1 MSNTNLKK
9 TKATEP
15 KKEIY
20 ELSVDLQV
28 LKHLGVGLYSNLP
41 SVVSE
46 MVANAYDADAEEVE
60 ISIDKDT
67 IAIKDDGLGMN
78 VEDANKKFLTVGY
91 DKREKEKDV
100 EGKVLTLKLS
110 RLPMGRKGI
119 GKLSTFAIANTVKV
133 ESIKTCLEKDRK
145 GKVTK
150 ETVCGKS
157 AFLMNVEIIEEK
169 AKKKQPYN
177 PKELDANKIDFV
189 NGTRITLTNLKRE
202 RGINADFVRRNLAR
216 RFAVFGKDFKV
227 FINKNEVT
235 INDRQ
240 YWDKLQFVWGL
251 GENAEFDK
259 AKTGGKVRNGDAI
272 ANSEGE
278 NLEILS
284 NEVSIPGGGIE
295 SVSGWIGTVHLPKDL
310 KDENLDNNGIVVM
323 ARGKLVHENLLPFA
337 RNAKF
342 FTEYIVGEINADW
355 LDTDNEEDIAASDR
369 QNLRENDVRFNAL
382 QNYLKE
388 RLNEIADCWDKWRK
402 AVGKKEAV
410 ERHPVLQEWLNQLTP
425 DNKKRAEKLI
435 ASIEGMPV
443 SDNETKKELF
453 KHGVMA
459 FETLALRGNL
469 EALSKFTT
477 ISGDDFRVIL
487 DAMSEL
493 DAAHYYQVA
502 KNRWAVLKD
511 FQRLVKDD
519 EKERLVQEKIF
530 QNTWLLDASWERPTA
545 DPDMEKTF
553 VSKLKGQRLG
563 LDKNVALSRYDIK
576 YLTVS
581 NKDLLIEL
589 KSGGRHVTFAEL
601 IDQVDKYSSIMTAI
615 ATDAR
620 KPPNFNIIVL
630 IGVLP
635 KGGFTESQEKAFES
649 FKARVMTFNQLIEHA
664 KASYGE
670 YLDAQKKVSNIQNLI
685 DKL

>member
-1 MSNTNLKK
+1 MSNIKPKNVK
-9 TKATEP
+9 TPSQPKAT
-15 KKEIY
+15 Y

-28 LKHLGVGLYSNLP
+28 LKHLGIGLYSNLP

-46 MVANAYDADAEEVE
+46 MVANAYDADATEVK
-60 ISIDKDT
+60 INIDGDT
-67 IAIKDDGLGMN
+67 IVVKDNGLGMN
-78 VEDANKKFLTVGY
+78 IEDANGKFLTVGY

-100 EGKVLTLKLS
+100 AGKVLTPKFG

-119 GKLSTFAIANTVKV
+119 GKLSTFAIANSVKV
-133 ESIKTCLEKDRK
+133 ESIKTCLEKDAS
-145 GKVTK
+145 GKITK
-150 ETVCGKS
+150 EIVCAKS
-157 AFLMNVEIIEEK
+157 AFLMDVEVIERK
-169 AKKKQPYN
+169 AKKKDIYN
-177 PKELDANKIDFV
+177 PEELDTDKIDFNV
-189 NGTRITLTNLKRE
+189 GTKITLTNLKRK
-202 RGINADFVRRNLAR
+202 RGINPDFVRRNLAR

-227 FINKNEVT
+227 SINDDEVT
-235 INDRQ
+235 INDRN

-251 GENAEFDK
+251 GANVEFDK
-259 AKTGGKVRNGDAI
+259 AKAGGKVKNDDAI

-278 NLEILS
+278 NVEILS
-284 NEVSIPGGGIE
+284 NEVSIPGGGVE
-295 SVSGWIGTVHLPKDL
+295 TVSGWIGTVHLPKDL

-323 ARGKLVHENLLPFA
+323 ARGKLVHENMLPFA
-337 RNAKF
+337 RTARVF
-342 FTEYIVGEINADW
+342 AEYIVGEINADW
-355 LDTDNEEDIAASDR
+355 LDTDDEDDIAASDR
-369 QNLRENDVRFNAL
+369 QNLKENDPRFNAL
-382 QNYLKE
+382 QSYLKE
-388 RLNEIADCWDKWRK
+388 RLNEIAQYWDRWRK
-402 AVGKKEAV
+402 AVGKKEAI
-410 ERHPVLQEWLNQLTP
+410 ERHPVLQEWLDQLSP
-425 DNKKRAEKLI
+425 DNKRRAEKLI

-443 SDNETKKELF
+443 SDNEIKKELF
-453 KHGVMA
+453 KHGIMA

-469 EALSKFTT
+469 EALNKFTT
-477 ISGDDFRVIL
+477 ISGDDFKVIL

-511 FQRLVKDD
+511 FQRLVSDD

-545 DPDMEKTF
+545 DPDMEKRF
-553 VSKLKGQRLG
+553 VTKLEGERLG

-589 KSGGRHVTFAEL
+589 KRGGREVTFAEL
-601 IDQVDKYSSIMTAI
+601 IDQVEKYHGIMTAI
-615 ATDAR
+615 AADAR
-620 KPPNFNIIVL
+620 RPPNFNIIVL

-635 KGGFTESQEKAFES
+635 KGGFAKSHEDAFES
-649 FKARVMTFNQLIEHA
+649 FNARVMTFNQLIEHS

-670 YLDAQKKVSNIQNLI
+670 YLDAQKKVSNIQTLI